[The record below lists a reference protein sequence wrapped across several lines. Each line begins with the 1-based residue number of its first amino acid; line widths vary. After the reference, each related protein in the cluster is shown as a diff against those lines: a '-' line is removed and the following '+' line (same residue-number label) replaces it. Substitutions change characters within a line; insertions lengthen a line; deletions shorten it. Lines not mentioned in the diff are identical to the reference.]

1 MQLRTYHGIVILLPL
16 FGLGVAAALH
26 RADPDFSAGLGPGG
40 TAHWLYPK
48 SAVRGLLAYG
58 MVALWLMRALR
69 QRTPPAIEPLL
80 WRAPLAYAAANVVV
94 LAPLVLIQGRAVEFL
109 SEQGGRVGLRL
120 VIHLVIGLGYVG
132 LMMFARERLRLSGAL
147 EDQERTVTVP
157 PA

>member
-1 MQLRTYHGIVILLPL
+1 MQLRTYYRIVILLPL

-26 RADPDFSAGLGPGG
+26 HTDPDFSAGLGPGG

-58 MVALWLMRALR
+58 MVARALR
-69 QRTPPAIEPLL
+69 QRTPPAFEPLL

>member
-1 MQLRTYHGIVILLPL
+1 
-16 FGLGVAAALH
+16 
-26 RADPDFSAGLGPGG
+26 
-40 TAHWLYPK
+40 
-48 SAVRGLLAYG
+48 

-69 QRTPPAIEPLL
+69 QRTPTAFEPLF

-120 VIHLVIGLGYVG
+120 VIHLAIGLGYVG
-132 LMMFARERLRLSGAL
+132 LMMFARERLQLSGAL